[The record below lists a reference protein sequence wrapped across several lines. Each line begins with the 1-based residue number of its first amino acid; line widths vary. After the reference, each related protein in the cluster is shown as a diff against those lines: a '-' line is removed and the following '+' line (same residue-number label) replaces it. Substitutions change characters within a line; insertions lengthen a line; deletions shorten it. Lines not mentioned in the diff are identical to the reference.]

1 MTVKVLNAGLLTTIQ
16 DIGRYGSQKY
26 GVIVSGAMDS
36 YSLRI
41 ANILVGNMEDEACLE
56 ITLYGTTLHF
66 EDDTLIAITG
76 GDFQTT
82 IDGVNA
88 PLWRP
93 VLIKKNSILK
103 FKSAIQ
109 GSRAYIAFAGGIS
122 TPIIMES
129 KSTYL
134 RAKIGGLEGRAI
146 QKGDIL
152 SFGEMTDYS
161 QELIQRLDKKSIN
174 WSINFNEII
183 NLNQNQVIQILKGTE
198 FQLFDK
204 ESQHTLFE
212 KPYIVTLQ
220 SDRMGYR
227 LEGPPLSLSESFE
240 LLSEG
245 VTFGTIQ
252 IPTSGQPIIL
262 MADRQT
268 TGGYPKI
275 GQVIT
280 ADLPSLA
287 QLQPTATI
295 RFKEVTILEA
305 ENLLIKKEKFIH
317 NIKKAIH
324 NKVFNE

>member
-183 NLNQNQVIQILKGTE
+183 NLNQNQVIQMLKGTE